1 LSIRTE
7 TPSAPTRYLVMKTGQ
22 TEMTPNNGQPQLLS
36 VVEPLPQG
44 DGDYE
49 PKCFEEL
56 LRS

>member
-1 LSIRTE
+1 
-7 TPSAPTRYLVMKTGQ
+7 
-22 TEMTPNNGQPQLLS
+22 MTPNNGQPQLLS